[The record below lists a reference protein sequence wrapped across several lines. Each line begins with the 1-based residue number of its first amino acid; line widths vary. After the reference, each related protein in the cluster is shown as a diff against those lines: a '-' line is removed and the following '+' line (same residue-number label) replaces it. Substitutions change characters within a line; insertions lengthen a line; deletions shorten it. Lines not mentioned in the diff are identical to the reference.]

1 MSMTNNLRG
10 QTTVQIGDDTH
21 DVLLNMNAFRLM
33 CQARD
38 MELAALDE
46 FVNANPLEFV
56 PTVVF
61 WGMMNAADFAGTH
74 VLTFH
79 LTASPRSC
87 VRTWNSSPNCP
98 TPSERPSGPPQR
110 TQSRETDG
118 RGWERSRPLNPPNMG
133 GFVPPR
139 VGPRFAPT

>member
-1 MSMTNNLRG
+1 MSMANNLRG

-61 WGMMNAADFAGTH
+61 WGMMNAADFAGTPLAF
-74 VLTFH
+74 VRSSSIWW
-79 LTASPRSC
+79 AMRPNSPKPDS
-87 VRTWNSSPNCP
+87 WN
-98 TPSERPSGPPQR
+98 
-110 TQSRETDG
+110 
-118 RGWERSRPLNPPNMG
+118 
-133 GFVPPR
+133 
-139 VGPRFAPT
+139 

>member
-1 MSMTNNLRG
+1 MMSMANNLRG

-38 MELAALDE
+38 MQLAALDE

-61 WGMMNAADFAGTH
+61 WGMMNAADFAGT
-74 VLTFH
+74 
-79 LTASPRSC
+79 PRPDLSFDRLAAVVC
-87 VRTWNSSPNCP
+87 ADMEQFTQLSDAIGTSLGAA
-98 TPSERPSGPPQR
+98 TTDAKSG
-110 TQSRETDG
+110 
-118 RGWERSRPLNPPNMG
+118 N
-133 GFVPPR
+133 
-139 VGPRFAPT
+139 

>member
-1 MSMTNNLRG
+1 MTMANDLRG
-10 QTTVQIGDDTH
+10 QTTVRIGDETH

-61 WGMMNAADFAGTH
+61 WGMMNAADFAGTPRPDISFDRLAA
-74 VLTFH
+74 VVCADMEQFTQLSDAIGTS
-79 LTASPRSC
+79 LGTA
-87 VRTWNSSPNCP
+87 T
-98 TPSERPSGPPQR
+98 TDAKSG
-110 TQSRETDG
+110 
-118 RGWERSRPLNPPNMG
+118 N
-133 GFVPPR
+133 
-139 VGPRFAPT
+139 